1 MSPVAYII
9 IAIVV
14 LLVGIIVTA
23 LVTKKV
29 AVDNYIKSEEQ
40 QLGSAQDRAKKI
52 VDDALKNAEVYWEAS
67 SGSAR
72 RYSKALAGSVC
83 LYFS

>member
-23 LVTKKV
+23 LVTKKGCR
-29 AVDNYIKSEEQ
+29 
-40 QLGSAQDRAKKI
+40 QLYQ
-52 VDDALKNAEVYWEAS
+52 V
-67 SGSAR
+67 
-72 RYSKALAGSVC
+72 
-83 LYFS
+83 

>member
-29 AVDNYIKSEEQ
+29 AVDSYIKSEEQ
-40 QLGSAQDRAKKI
+40 QLGSAQDRAKQDRKSTR
-52 VDDALKNAEVYWEAS
+52 LNS
-67 SGSAR
+67 SHTQKSRMPSSA
-72 RYSKALAGSVC
+72 
-83 LYFS
+83 